1 MAKCHFDRGS
11 MFEEPISP
19 NFSFATIYK
28 VSLYKVSFVERNI
41 VGAPKLSAVTP
52 LDVT

>member
-28 VSLYKVSFVERNI
+28 VSFVERNI